1 MSLRKKG
8 KEIRRLISVFENE
21 SAKFHDI
28 KFSTYFITS
37 NGVVED
43 IKFGSPNHAIALW
56 QYYGKVRRN
65 EDSVERFINHLESS
79 YRQWDVRG
87 AELSSFGVIEGES
100 CNLFVRMAK
109 RAGSLFD
116 EKEAYVIKSRVL
128 GEISNEEN
136 DSEYITMFV
145 TNDNKLSIWL
155 NYLLYFIS
163 MSYPG
168 ADKQTRIEP
177 DPFSLS
183 LLALEQILDDPK
195 IEKIKVDSFL
205 KKLESIK
212 FKVALSFPGEKRE
225 YVSKIVEL
233 IWPELDK
240 DSMFYDFDYQSQLAK
255 PSIDT
260 VLQNI
265 YRDNAEL
272 IVVFLCAEYVQK
284 EYCGLEFRAIRDI
297 IQAKEFD
304 RIMYVR
310 FNDAK
315 VDGVLSID
323 GYIDANKFSE
333 VEVSKF
339 ILERL
344 SLLTE

>member
-8 KEIRRLISVFENE
+8 KEIKRLISAFEIE
-21 SAKFHDI
+21 AAKFHDI

-37 NGVVED
+37 NSVNED
-43 IKFGSPNHAIALW
+43 KNFESPNHAISLW
-56 QYYGKVRRN
+56 QYYGKMPREN
-65 EDSVERFINHLESS
+65 AFDIYFNNLKNSDL
-79 YRQWDVRG
+79 QWGVRG
-87 AELSSFGVIEGES
+87 AELSSFGIIEGES

-109 RAGSLFD
+109 RAGSLFN
-116 EKEAYVIKSRVL
+116 ENEAEIIKSRVL
-128 GEISNEEN
+128 KEFCNEEIG
-136 DSEYITMFV
+136 SENIIIFV
-145 TNDNKLSIWL
+145 TNEDKLSIWL

-163 MSYPG
+163 MTYPG
-168 ADKQTRIEP
+168 SDKLTRIDP

-195 IEKIKVDSFL
+195 IEKIKGDSSL

-212 FKVALSFPGEKRE
+212 FKVAFSFPGEKRD
-225 YVSKIVEL
+225 YVSKVVEL
-233 IWPELDK
+233 IRPEFDK
-240 DSMFYDFDYQSQLAK
+240 DSIFYDFDYQSQLAK

-265 YRDNAEL
+265 YRENAEL
-272 IVVFLCAEYVQK
+272 IVVFLCAEYAQK
-284 EYCGLEFRAIRDI
+284 EWCGLELRAIRDI
-297 IQAKEFD
+297 IKAKEVD

-310 FNDAK
+310 FDDAK

-333 VEVSKF
+333 AQVSKF

-344 SLLTE
+344 SLLSE